1 MPRKYP
7 PLNPD
12 EVVCILRARGFD
24 YDHSRGSHEYY
35 KGMTRG
41 VHRMVTVD
49 LHYREFVS
57 SQVLWDFA
65 GSRCWSPQLVGGRHA
80 TPPTSWGLRLATHA
94 NSQRPR
100 KSNVKANL
108 FVIDLSGLGDL
119 LITCCSRYPTQ
130 AFGLRLLAPMNS

>member
-65 GSRCWSPQLVGGRHA
+65 GSRCW
-80 TPPTSWGLRLATHA
+80 GLRLATHA
-94 NSQRPR
+94 NSQRPSSQKVGGGD
-100 KSNVKANL
+100 KSRAGRVGA
-108 FVIDLSGLGDL
+108 
-119 LITCCSRYPTQ
+119 
-130 AFGLRLLAPMNS
+130 